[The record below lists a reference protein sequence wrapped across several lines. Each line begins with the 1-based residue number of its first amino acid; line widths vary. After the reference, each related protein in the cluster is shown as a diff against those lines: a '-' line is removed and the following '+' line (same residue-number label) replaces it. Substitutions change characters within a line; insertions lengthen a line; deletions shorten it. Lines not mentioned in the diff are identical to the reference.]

1 MKKVTNFLAIL
12 LFFTTIISCS
22 KESTSSGVNGSA
34 GYNCVSGKCGLVGS
48 NAQYQ
53 TLVDCQSKCSNT
65 NIAGYNCV
73 SGGCVSVSNN
83 AQYQTLAAC
92 QSNCGVSSAGFN
104 CVSGSCVSVSNNA
117 QYTTL
122 SACQSNCA
130 ASSAGYNCVNG
141 YCASVTSNA
150 QYPTFA
156 ICQSNCGSTS
166 YGQVDIITSWTKS
179 YGSCNYAYSVVIGLG
194 YTSTDVANE
203 AYFANSGQQINSPT
217 TYNQG
222 NLKAGIYYYK
232 AKKTYNASSCGTGQG
247 IPPTVIKS
255 GSFTIIAGQKT
266 SVNVGSLN

>member
-1 MKKVTNFLAIL
+1 MKKVTNVLAII

-22 KESTSSGVNGSA
+22 KESTSSGINGSA
-34 GYNCVSGKCGLVGS
+34 GYNCVNGKCGLVGS

-73 SGGCVSVSNN
+73 SG
-83 AQYQTLAAC
+83 
-92 QSNCGVSSAGFN
+92 
-104 CVSGSCVSVSNNA
+104 SCVSVSNNA

-122 SACQSNCA
+122 YECQSNCSV
-130 ASSAGYNCVNG
+130 SSAGYNCVNG
-141 YCASVTSNA
+141 YCGSVTSNA

-194 YTSTDVANE
+194 YTSADVANE
-203 AYFANSGQQINSPT
+203 SYFANSGQQINSPT